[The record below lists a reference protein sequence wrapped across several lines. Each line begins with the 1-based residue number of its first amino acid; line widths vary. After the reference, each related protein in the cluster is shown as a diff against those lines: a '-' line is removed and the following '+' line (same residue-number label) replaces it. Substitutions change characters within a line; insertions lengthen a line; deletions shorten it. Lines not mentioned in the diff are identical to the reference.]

1 MDRLPA
7 TAASRPGASTH
18 GVTVSRVHG
27 ILEGS
32 TLAASFLGGM
42 VALFAPCCISVMLP
56 AYFASSFRRRRA
68 LVAMTFV
75 FAAGVASVILPIAFG
90 ATGVSRLI
98 AGNHLPVFLAG
109 GVLMLAMGVA
119 TLAGWSPR
127 LPMIGM
133 RASAN
138 RGALS
143 VYGLGA
149 FSGIASACC
158 APVLAG
164 VVALSGAAES
174 FVVAL
179 GIGVA
184 YVFGMVLPLFLIAL
198 LWDHRDWGTSP
209 LLRGRTVTIRVVGR
223 ARALTVAALA
233 SGVLLLAMGALVVAV
248 AVTGPAM
255 STTGWQANL
264 GAQLD
269 HLASQATHAL
279 SHLPGWVVGLLLV
292 AGLAGLG
299 WKALGQFAPPR
310 SRRTADPSPSLPPEG
325 EVT

>member
-1 MDRLPA
+1 M
-7 TAASRPGASTH
+7 
-18 GVTVSRVHG
+18 HG

-75 FAAGVASVILPIAFG
+75 FAAGVATVILPIAFG

-98 AGNHLPVFLAG
+98 AGHHLPVFLAG

-119 TLAGWSPR
+119 TIAGWSPR

-133 RASAN
+133 RATAD
-138 RGALS
+138 RGAVS
-143 VYGLGA
+143 VYALEA

-164 VVALSGAAES
+164 VVTLSGAAES
-174 FVVAL
+174 FIVAL

-184 YVFGMVLPLFLIAL
+184 YVFGMVLPLFLIAV
-198 LWDHRDWGTSP
+198 LWDRREWGTSA
-209 LLRGRTVTIRVVGR
+209 LLRGRTITLRVAGH
-223 ARALTVAALA
+223 ARTLTVAALA
-233 SGVLLLAMGALVVAV
+233 SGVLLVAMGGLIVAV
-248 AVTGPAM
+248 AITGPAM
-255 STTGWQANL
+255 GTTGWQANL
-264 GAQLD
+264 GAELD
-269 HLASQATHAL
+269 HVASQATHAL
-279 SHLPGWVVGLLLV
+279 AHLPGWVVAVVLL
-292 AGLAGLG
+292 AALG
-299 WKALGQFAPPR
+299 ALTWKALGQVGQRTRPSTEPPPLA
-310 SRRTADPSPSLPPEG
+310 STEG
-325 EVT
+325 ELT